1 MDFLNNVGEASEEET
16 HPEYFLTEADTAAQP
31 VDEGEGVDDEL
42 GPGDV
47 HHLVVHDE
55 HLHPPCLGV
64 GALVVGLVVEAGAG
78 GGALA
83 GLGGVEAG
91 VKLEQEVEH
100 RVPQLGGEGEGAALK
115 YCLTVTGRE
124 QLDRPGLDPPQ
135 TTGEHTLS
143 APPSWTES
151 LTPNSSHTPLRVWLF
166 TP

>member
-1 MDFLNNVGEASEEET
+1 MKVALFLFSKDSPDPLQQRPQASNEKSE
-16 HPEYFLTEADTAAQP
+16 PEDLLTEADISSQP

-55 HLHPPCLGV
+55 HLHPPRLGV

-91 VKLEQEVEH
+91 VELEQEIEQ
-100 RVPQLGGEGEGAALK
+100 RVPQ
-115 YCLTVTGRE
+115 V
-124 QLDRPGLDPPQ
+124 
-135 TTGEHTLS
+135 
-143 APPSWTES
+143 
-151 LTPNSSHTPLRVWLF
+151 
-166 TP
+166 

>member
-55 HLHPPCLGV
+55 HLHPPRLGV
-64 GALVVGLVVEAGAG
+64 RALVVGLVVEAGAG

-91 VKLEQEVEH
+91 VELE
-100 RVPQLGGEGEGAALK
+100 
-115 YCLTVTGRE
+115 
-124 QLDRPGLDPPQ
+124 
-135 TTGEHTLS
+135 
-143 APPSWTES
+143 
-151 LTPNSSHTPLRVWLF
+151 
-166 TP
+166 